1 MKAFIESLFN
11 YFPLIWMFHSRTMSN
26 KINRIHEKAL
36 RLVYF
41 NYSFNFNELLKQDGS
56 FSIHNKNSY

>member
-1 MKAFIESLFN
+1 MN
-11 YFPLIWMFHSRTMSN
+11 N

-56 FSIHNKNSY
+56 FSIHNKNSYWDMQVFFVVQKHF